1 MTDWWLNMGISLPDW
16 FGYLPTL
23 LQGVNIT
30 LQITG
35 AGLLLGLVIALSLT
49 WVLERRIPVLAQVTE
64 GYLLLLTGTPLLVQI
79 FLIYY
84 GPAQF
89 DWIKNSWAWTYL
101 REPMFCAI
109 LALGMNAGAYT
120 CRLFKGALDA
130 VPRGEMLA
138 CQALGMSHWQ
148 TLSVK
153 CRHAM
158 RRVIP
163 AYSNEVVLVLKGSS
177 LASTISIM
185 EIMGLAQ
192 RINGQTYDTLAV
204 FGLAGAIY
212 LILNGLLTLVFRV
225 LEKRALQFQTQS

>member
-1 MTDWWLNMGISLPDW
+1 MTKWLD
-16 FGYLPTL
+16 YLPTL
-23 LQGVNIT
+23 LQGVEVTLTIT
-30 LQITG
+30 VS
-35 AGLLLGLVIALSLT
+35 GLLLGLAIALVLT
-49 WVLERRIPVLAQVTE
+49 WILDRKVPVLAQLAE

-79 FLIYY
+79 FLVYY

-89 DWIKNSWAWTYL
+89 DWVKSSWAWNYL
-101 REPMFCAI
+101 REPLFCAI

-130 VPRGEMLA
+130 VPRGETLA
-138 CQALGMSHWQ
+138 CQALGMTAWQ

-153 CRHAM
+153 LRHAG

-192 RINGQTYDTLAV
+192 RLNGQTYDTLVV

-212 LILNGLLTLVFRV
+212 LILNGVLTFLFRL
-225 LEKRALQFQTQS
+225 LEKRALLFQAQG

>member
-1 MTDWWLNMGISLPDW
+1 MPEW

-23 LQGVNIT
+23 LQGVSIT

-35 AGLLLGLVIALSLT
+35 AGLLLGLVIALTLT
-49 WVLERRIPVLAQVTE
+49 WVLEQRLPVVAQLAE

-79 FLIYY
+79 FLVYY

-89 DWIKNSWAWTYL
+89 DWVKNSWAWTYL

-130 VPRGEMLA
+130 VPHGETLA
-138 CQALGMSHWQ
+138 CKALGMNSWQ
-148 TLSVK
+148 ALSVK
-153 CRHAM
+153 LRHAM

-192 RINGQTYDTLAV
+192 RLNGQTYDTLAV

-212 LILNGLLTLVFRV
+212 LLLNGLLTFLFRL
-225 LEKRALQFQTQS
+225 LEQRALRFQTHQ

>member
-1 MTDWWLNMGISLPDW
+1 MTKLLDYGM
-16 FGYLPTL
+16 TL
-23 LQGVNIT
+23 LEGLQIT
-30 LQITG
+30 LLITG
-35 AGLLLGLVIALSLT
+35 AGLLLGLVIALVLT
-49 WVLERRIPVLAQVTE
+49 WVLDKRVPLAHWLAE
-64 GYLLLLTGTPLLVQI
+64 GYLLLITGTPLLVQI

-89 DWIKNSWAWTYL
+89 DWIKQSWAWTYL

-130 VPRGEMLA
+130 VPKGETLA
-138 CQALGMSHWQ
+138 CRALGMNEWQ

-153 CRHAM
+153 LRHAM

-185 EIMGLAQ
+185 DIMGLAQ

-204 FGLAGAIY
+204 FGVAGAIY
-212 LILNGLLTLVFRV
+212 LLMNSLLTWLFRL
-225 LEKRALQFQTQS
+225 LEQRALAFQQQG

>member
-1 MTDWWLNMGISLPDW
+1 MIDWLFSSSAAMPDW
-16 FGYLPTL
+16 AGYLPTL
-23 LQGVNIT
+23 LQGVTIT

-35 AGLLLGLVIALSLT
+35 AGLVLGLLIALSLT
-49 WVLERRIPVLAQVTE
+49 WVLERRVPVLAQMTE

-89 DWIKNSWAWTYL
+89 DWIKNSWALSYL

-130 VPRGEMLA
+130 VPKGETLA
-138 CQALGMSHWQ
+138 CHALGMSHWQ

-153 CRHAM
+153 LRHAM

-204 FGLAGAIY
+204 FGLAGGIY
-212 LILNGLLTLVFRV
+212 LLLNGLLTWLFRR
-225 LEKRALQFQTQS
+225 LEKGALQFQTPQ

>member
-1 MTDWWLNMGISLPDW
+1 MTKWLEYAL
-16 FGYLPTL
+16 TL
-23 LQGVNIT
+23 LEG
-30 LQITG
+30 LQITLLITG
-35 AGLLLGLVIALSLT
+35 SGLLLGLLIALLLT
-49 WVLERRIPVLAQVTE
+49 WILDRRVPVLNWLAE
-64 GYLLLLTGTPLLVQI
+64 GYLLLITGTPLLVQI

-89 DWIKNSWAWTYL
+89 DWIKQSWVWEYL
-101 REPMFCAI
+101 REPLFCAI

-130 VPRGEMLA
+130 VPRGETLA
-138 CQALGMSHWQ
+138 CRALGMSEWQ

-153 CRHAM
+153 LRHAM

-185 EIMGLAQ
+185 DIMGLAQ

-204 FGLAGAIY
+204 FGVAGAMY
-212 LILNGLLTLVFRV
+212 LLMNSLLTGLFRL
-225 LEKRALQFQTQS
+225 LERRALAFQQQG

>member
-1 MTDWWLNMGISLPDW
+1 MTDWLD
-16 FGYLPTL
+16 YLPTL
-23 LQGVNIT
+23 LQGVSIT
-30 LQITG
+30 LQITS
-35 AGLLLGLVIALSLT
+35 AGLLLGLIIALALT
-49 WVLERRIPVLAQVTE
+49 WILEQRLPVAAQLAE
-64 GYLLLLTGTPLLVQI
+64 GYLLLFTGTPLLVQI
-79 FLIYY
+79 FLVYY

-89 DWIKNSWAWTYL
+89 DWVKNSWAWTYL

-130 VPRGEMLA
+130 IPRGETLA
-138 CQALGMSHWQ
+138 CQALGMNSWQ
-148 TLSVK
+148 ALSVK
-153 CRHAM
+153 LRHAM
-158 RRVIP
+158 RRIIP

-192 RINGQTYDTLAV
+192 RLNGQTYDTLVV

-212 LILNGLLTLVFRV
+212 LVLNGVLTFLFRLL
-225 LEKRALQFQTQS
+225 EQRALKFQTNG

>member
-1 MTDWWLNMGISLPDW
+1 MPDW

-23 LQGVNIT
+23 LQGVSIT

-35 AGLLLGLVIALSLT
+35 AGLLLGLVIALTLT
-49 WVLERRIPVLAQVTE
+49 WVLEQRLPVAAQLAE

-79 FLIYY
+79 FLVYY

-89 DWIKNSWAWTYL
+89 DWVKNSWAWTYL

-130 VPRGEMLA
+130 VPYGETLA
-138 CQALGMSHWQ
+138 CKALGMNSWQ
-148 TLSVK
+148 ALSVK
-153 CRHAM
+153 LRHAM

-192 RINGQTYDTLAV
+192 RLNGQTYDTLAV

-212 LILNGLLTLVFRV
+212 LLLNGMLTFLFRLLER
-225 LEKRALQFQTQS
+225 RALRFQTHQ

>member
-1 MTDWWLNMGISLPDW
+1 MTDWLD
-16 FGYLPTL
+16 YLPVLLRGVEVTL
-23 LQGVNIT
+23 TIT
-30 LQITG
+30 LS
-35 AGLLLGLVIALSLT
+35 GLLLGLIIALWLT
-49 WVLERRIPVLAQVTE
+49 WILDRKVPVLAQLAE

-79 FLIYY
+79 FLVYY

-89 DWIKNSWAWTYL
+89 DWVKSSWAWHYL
-101 REPMFCAI
+101 REPLFCAI

-130 VPRGEMLA
+130 VPRGETLA
-138 CQALGMSHWQ
+138 CQALGMNAWQ

-153 CRHAM
+153 LRHAG

-192 RINGQTYDTLAV
+192 RLNGQTYDTLVV

-212 LILNGLLTLVFRV
+212 LTLNGILTFLFRL
-225 LEKRALQFQTQS
+225 LEKRALLFQAQG

>member
-1 MTDWWLNMGISLPDW
+1 MTDWLD
-16 FGYLPTL
+16 YLPTL
-23 LQGVNIT
+23 LQGVSIT
-30 LQITG
+30 LQITS
-35 AGLLLGLVIALSLT
+35 AGLLLGLIIALALT
-49 WVLERRIPVLAQVTE
+49 WILEQRLPVAAQLAE
-64 GYLLLLTGTPLLVQI
+64 GYLLLFTGTPLLVQI
-79 FLIYY
+79 FLVYY

-89 DWIKNSWAWTYL
+89 DWVKSSWAWTYL

-130 VPRGEMLA
+130 IPRGETLA
-138 CQALGMSHWQ
+138 CQALGMNSWQ
-148 TLSVK
+148 ALSVK
-153 CRHAM
+153 LRHAM

-192 RINGQTYDTLAV
+192 RLNGQTYDTLVV

-212 LILNGLLTLVFRV
+212 LVLNGVLTFLFRLL
-225 LEKRALQFQTQS
+225 EQRALKFQTNG

>member
-1 MTDWWLNMGISLPDW
+1 MTEWLN
-16 FGYLPTL
+16 YLPTL
-23 LQGVNIT
+23 LQGVKIT
-30 LQITG
+30 LTITG
-35 AGLLLGLVIALSLT
+35 AGLLLGLVIALLLT
-49 WVLERRIPVLAQVTE
+49 WVLERRVPVLAQLTE

-79 FLIYY
+79 FLVYY

-89 DWIKNSWAWTYL
+89 DWIKTSWAWTYL

-130 VPRGEMLA
+130 VPKGETLA
-138 CQALGMSHWQ
+138 CQALGMNGWQ

-153 CRHAM
+153 LRHAA

-192 RINGQTYDTLAV
+192 RLNGQTYDTLAV
-204 FGLAGAIY
+204 FGMAGAIY
-212 LILNGLLTLVFRV
+212 LVLNGLLTFLFRL
-225 LEKRALQFQTQS
+225 LERRALEFQTQG

>member
-1 MTDWWLNMGISLPDW
+1 MIDALTGIINTPPDW

-23 LQGVNIT
+23 LQGVGIT

-89 DWIKNSWAWTYL
+89 DWVKASWAWTYL
-101 REPMFCAI
+101 REPLFCAI

-148 TLSVK
+148 SLSVK
-153 CRHAM
+153 ARHAM

-212 LILNGLLTLVFRV
+212 LILNGLLTLGFRV
-225 LEKRALQFQTQS
+225 LEKRALQFQTQA

>member
-1 MTDWWLNMGISLPDW
+1 MTEWLD
-16 FGYLPTL
+16 YLPTL
-23 LQGVNIT
+23 LQGVKIT
-30 LQITG
+30 LTITA
-35 AGLLLGLVIALSLT
+35 AGLLLGLVIALLLT
-49 WVLERRIPVLAQVTE
+49 WVLERKVPVLAQLTE

-79 FLIYY
+79 FLVYY

-89 DWIKNSWAWTYL
+89 EWIKTSWAWTYL

-130 VPRGEMLA
+130 VPKGETLA
-138 CQALGMSHWQ
+138 CQALGMNGWQ

-153 CRHAM
+153 LRHAA

-192 RINGQTYDTLAV
+192 RLNGQTYDTLAV
-204 FGLAGAIY
+204 FGMAGAIY
-212 LILNGLLTLVFRV
+212 LVLNGLLTFLFRL
-225 LEKRALQFQTQS
+225 LERRALEFQTQG

>member
-1 MTDWWLNMGISLPDW
+1 MTEWLD
-16 FGYLPTL
+16 YLPTL
-23 LQGVNIT
+23 LQGVKIT
-30 LQITG
+30 LTITA
-35 AGLLLGLVIALSLT
+35 AGLLLGLVIALLLT
-49 WVLERRIPVLAQVTE
+49 WVLERKVPLLAQLTE

-79 FLIYY
+79 FLVYY

-89 DWIKNSWAWTYL
+89 EWIKTSWAWTYL

-109 LALGMNAGAYT
+109 LALGMYAGAYT

-130 VPRGEMLA
+130 VPKGETLA
-138 CQALGMSHWQ
+138 CQALGMNGWQ

-153 CRHAM
+153 LRHAA

-192 RINGQTYDTLAV
+192 RLNGQTYDTLAV
-204 FGLAGAIY
+204 FGMAGAIY
-212 LILNGLLTLVFRV
+212 LVLNGLLTFLFRL
-225 LEKRALQFQTQS
+225 LERRALEFQTQG

>member
-1 MTDWWLNMGISLPDW
+1 MTDWVSSWINSGPNWLSYIPA
-16 FGYLPTL
+16 L
-23 LQGVNIT
+23 LEGVNIT
-30 LQITG
+30 LQITA
-35 AGLLLGLVIALSLT
+35 AGLALGLCIALSLT
-49 WVLERRIPVLAQVTE
+49 WILERKVPVLAQLTE
-64 GYLLLLTGTPLLVQI
+64 GYILLITGTPLLVQI

-89 DWIKNSWAWTYL
+89 TWIKESWAWHYL
-101 REPMFCAI
+101 KEPMFCAI

-130 VPRGEMLA
+130 VPKGETLA

-148 TLSVK
+148 MLSVK
-153 CRHAM
+153 LRHAM

-212 LILNGLLTLVFRV
+212 LILNGLLTWLFHR
-225 LEKRALQFQTQS
+225 LEKRALQFQRAH

>member
-1 MTDWWLNMGISLPDW
+1 MTNWID
-16 FGYLPTL
+16 YLPTL
-23 LQGVNIT
+23 LQGVEIT
-30 LQITG
+30 LIITG
-35 AGLLLGLVIALSLT
+35 AGLLLGLAIALILT
-49 WVLERRIPVLAQVTE
+49 WVLESRVPVLAQLTE

-79 FLIYY
+79 FLVYY

-89 DWIKNSWAWTYL
+89 DWVKNSWAWTYL

-120 CRLFKGALDA
+120 CRLFKGALEA
-130 VPRGEMLA
+130 VPKGETLA
-138 CQALGMSHWQ
+138 CQALGMNGWQ

-153 CRHAM
+153 LRHAG

-192 RINGQTYDTLAV
+192 RLNGQTYDTLVV

-212 LILNGLLTLVFRV
+212 LILNGLLTFLFRL
-225 LEKRALQFQTQS
+225 LERRALVFQTQG

>member
-1 MTDWWLNMGISLPDW
+1 MTEWLD
-16 FGYLPTL
+16 YLPTL
-23 LQGVNIT
+23 LQGVKIT
-30 LQITG
+30 LTITA
-35 AGLLLGLVIALSLT
+35 AGLLLGLVIALLLT
-49 WVLERRIPVLAQVTE
+49 WVLERRVPVLAQLTE

-79 FLIYY
+79 FLVYY

-89 DWIKNSWAWTYL
+89 EWIKSSWAWTYL

-109 LALGMNAGAYT
+109 LALGMYAGAYT

-130 VPRGEMLA
+130 VPKGETLA
-138 CQALGMSHWQ
+138 CQALGMNGWQ

-153 CRHAM
+153 LRHAA

-192 RINGQTYDTLAV
+192 RLNGQTYDTLAV
-204 FGLAGAIY
+204 FGMAGAIY
-212 LILNGLLTLVFRV
+212 LVLNGLLTFLFRL
-225 LEKRALQFQTQS
+225 LERRALEFQTQG

>member
-1 MTDWWLNMGISLPDW
+1 MTDWLD
-16 FGYLPTL
+16 YLPTL
-23 LQGVNIT
+23 LQGVTIT
-30 LQITG
+30 LQITS
-35 AGLLLGLVIALSLT
+35 AGLLLGLIIALALT
-49 WVLERRIPVLAQVTE
+49 WILEQRLPVAAQLAE

-79 FLIYY
+79 FLVYY

-89 DWIKNSWAWTYL
+89 EWVKNSWAWTYL

-130 VPRGEMLA
+130 IPKGETLA
-138 CQALGMSHWQ
+138 CRALGMNDWQ
-148 TLSVK
+148 ALSVK
-153 CRHAM
+153 LRHAM

-192 RINGQTYDTLAV
+192 RLNGQTYDTLVV

-212 LILNGLLTLVFRV
+212 LVLNGVLTFLFRLL
-225 LEKRALQFQTQS
+225 EQRALKFQTNG

>member
-1 MTDWWLNMGISLPDW
+1 MTEWLE
-16 FGYLPTL
+16 YLPTL
-23 LQGVNIT
+23 LQGVQIT
-30 LQITG
+30 LTITA
-35 AGLLLGLVIALSLT
+35 AGLLLGLVIALLLT
-49 WVLERRIPVLAQVTE
+49 WVLERKVPVLAQLTE

-79 FLIYY
+79 FLVYY

-89 DWIKNSWAWTYL
+89 EWIKTSWAWTYL

-130 VPRGEMLA
+130 VPKGETLA
-138 CQALGMSHWQ
+138 CQALGMNGWQ

-153 CRHAM
+153 LRHAA

-192 RINGQTYDTLAV
+192 RLNGQTYDTLAV
-204 FGLAGAIY
+204 FGMAGAIY
-212 LILNGLLTLVFRV
+212 LVLNGLLTFLFRL
-225 LEKRALQFQTQS
+225 LERRALEFQTQG

>member
-1 MTDWWLNMGISLPDW
+1 MTNWLD
-16 FGYLPTL
+16 YLPTL
-23 LQGVNIT
+23 LQGVKIT
-30 LQITG
+30 LSITG
-35 AGLLLGLVIALSLT
+35 AGLLLGLVIALVLT
-49 WVLERRIPVLAQVTE
+49 WILERRVPVLAQLTE

-79 FLIYY
+79 FLVYY

-89 DWIKNSWAWTYL
+89 DWMKNSWAWTYF

-130 VPRGEMLA
+130 VPRGETLA
-138 CQALGMSHWQ
+138 CQALGMNGWQ

-153 CRHAM
+153 LRHAG

-192 RINGQTYDTLAV
+192 RLNGQTYDTLAV
-204 FGLAGAIY
+204 FGMAGAIY
-212 LILNGLLTLVFRV
+212 LALNGLLTFLFRL
-225 LEKRALQFQTQS
+225 LERRALVFQTQG

>member
-1 MTDWWLNMGISLPDW
+1 MTEWLD
-16 FGYLPTL
+16 YLPTL
-23 LQGVNIT
+23 LQGVKIT
-30 LQITG
+30 LTITA
-35 AGLLLGLVIALSLT
+35 AGLLLGLVIALLLT
-49 WVLERRIPVLAQVTE
+49 WVLERKVPVLAQLTE

-79 FLIYY
+79 FLVYY

-89 DWIKNSWAWTYL
+89 EWIKTSWAWTYL

-130 VPRGEMLA
+130 VPKGETLA
-138 CQALGMSHWQ
+138 CQALGMNGWQ

-153 CRHAM
+153 LRHAG

-192 RINGQTYDTLAV
+192 RLNGQTYDTLAV
-204 FGLAGAIY
+204 FGMAGAIY
-212 LILNGLLTLVFRV
+212 LVLNGLLTFLFRL
-225 LEKRALQFQTQS
+225 LERRALEFQTQG

>member
-1 MTDWWLNMGISLPDW
+1 MTDWLD
-16 FGYLPTL
+16 YLPTL
-23 LQGVNIT
+23 LQGVSIT

-35 AGLLLGLVIALSLT
+35 AGLLLGLIIALALT
-49 WVLERRIPVLAQVTE
+49 WILEQRLPVAAQLAE

-79 FLIYY
+79 FLVYY

-89 DWIKNSWAWTYL
+89 DWVKNSWAWTYL

-130 VPRGEMLA
+130 IPKGETLA
-138 CQALGMSHWQ
+138 CRALGMNDWQ
-148 TLSVK
+148 ALSVK
-153 CRHAM
+153 LRHAM

-192 RINGQTYDTLAV
+192 RLNGQTYDTLVV

-212 LILNGLLTLVFRV
+212 LVLNGVLTLLFRL
-225 LEKRALQFQTQS
+225 LEQSALKFQTHG

>member
-1 MTDWWLNMGISLPDW
+1 MTKWLD
-16 FGYLPTL
+16 YLPTL
-23 LQGVNIT
+23 LQGLEIT
-30 LQITG
+30 LTITF
-35 AGLLLGLVIALSLT
+35 AGLLLGLFIALGLT
-49 WVLERRIPVLAQVTE
+49 WILDRRVPVLAQLAE

-79 FLIYY
+79 FLVYY

-89 DWIKNSWAWTYL
+89 DWIKQSWAWTYL

-130 VPRGEMLA
+130 VPRGETLA
-138 CQALGMSHWQ
+138 CQALGMSEWQ

-153 CRHAM
+153 LRHAA

-192 RINGQTYDTLAV
+192 RINGQTYDTLTV
-204 FGLAGAIY
+204 FGVAGGIY
-212 LILNGLLTLVFRV
+212 LLMNGLLTWLFRL
-225 LEKRALQFQTQS
+225 LERRALAFQQQG

>member
-1 MTDWWLNMGISLPDW
+1 MTKLLDYSLA
-16 FGYLPTL
+16 L
-23 LQGVNIT
+23 LDG
-30 LQITG
+30 LQITLLITTT
-35 AGLLLGLVIALSLT
+35 GLLLGLVIALLLT
-49 WVLERRIPVLAQVTE
+49 WILDKRVPVLNWLAE
-64 GYLLLLTGTPLLVQI
+64 GYLLLITGTPLLVQI

-89 DWIKNSWAWTYL
+89 DSIKQSWAWQYL

-130 VPRGEMLA
+130 VPKGETLA
-138 CQALGMSHWQ
+138 CRALGMSEWQ

-153 CRHAM
+153 LRHAM

-185 EIMGLAQ
+185 DIMGLAQ
-192 RINGQTYDTLAV
+192 RINGQTYDTLTV
-204 FGLAGAIY
+204 FGVAGVIY
-212 LILNGLLTLVFRV
+212 LLMNSLLTWLFRL
-225 LEKRALQFQTQS
+225 LERRALAFQQQG

>member
-1 MTDWWLNMGISLPDW
+1 MTEWLY
-16 FGYLPTL
+16 YLPTL
-23 LQGVNIT
+23 LQGVKIT
-30 LQITG
+30 LTITG
-35 AGLLLGLVIALSLT
+35 AGLLLGLVIALLLT
-49 WVLERRIPVLAQVTE
+49 WVLERRVPVLAQLTE
-64 GYLLLLTGTPLLVQI
+64 AYLLLLTGTPLLVQI
-79 FLIYY
+79 FLVYY

-89 DWIKNSWAWTYL
+89 DWIKTSWAWTYL

-130 VPRGEMLA
+130 VPKGETLA
-138 CQALGMSHWQ
+138 CQALGMNGWQ

-153 CRHAM
+153 LRHAG

-192 RINGQTYDTLAV
+192 RLNGQTYDTLAV
-204 FGLAGAIY
+204 FGMAGAIY
-212 LILNGLLTLVFRV
+212 LILNGLLTFLFRL
-225 LEKRALQFQTQS
+225 LERRALVFQTQG

>member
-1 MTDWWLNMGISLPDW
+1 MTDWFS
-16 FGYLPTL
+16 YLPTL
-23 LQGVNIT
+23 LQGVSIT
-30 LQITG
+30 LQITA
-35 AGLLLGLVIALSLT
+35 AGLLLGLIIALTLT
-49 WVLERRIPVLAQVTE
+49 WILEQNIPVLAQLTE

-79 FLIYY
+79 FLVYY

-89 DWIKNSWAWTYL
+89 DWIKNSWMWAYL

-120 CRLFKGALDA
+120 CRLFKGALD
-130 VPRGEMLA
+130 VIPKGETLA
-138 CQALGMSHWQ
+138 CQALGMNNWQ

-153 CRHAM
+153 LRHAM

-212 LILNGLLTLVFRV
+212 LVLNGVLTLLFRL
-225 LEKRALQFQTQS
+225 LEKRALRFQTHQ